1 MAGRERFR
9 PMKRALFA
17 LLLAFASAAFAWT
30 PPPNPDPQQILFSA
44 VEDRQA
50 GRYEDALAKHL
61 WFHREALR
69 IRPSLAAVRR
79 SFALA
84 YWAHLGSKYP
94 PALDALKKVRDEA
107 GEDVRK
113 GREPVDAFGDYAR
126 INDELD
132 DPLATVSLFLS
143 TEKAD
148 PALAKKLYPAAEEA
162 LLEGK
167 YYEVAGRYVDPATE
181 MQRATETYRNMAKRP
196 PRDGMDMSAL
206 NERYFATA
214 SGRLVSLLVRVN
226 RKEDAERAAEQ
237 ALAVSSSE
245 TVKATLERARQGEM
259 PEPFITR
266 QDRQNLKNSM

>member
-1 MAGRERFR
+1 
-9 PMKRALFA
+9 MKRVLFA
-17 LLLAFASAAFAWT
+17 LLLGFASAAYAWT

-61 WFHREALR
+61 WFHREAVK
-69 IRPSLAAVRR
+69 IRPSLASVRQ

-84 YWAHLGSKYP
+84 YWSHLGSKYP
-94 PALDALKKVRDEA
+94 PALEALKKVRDEA
-107 GEDVRK
+107 GEDVRQ
-113 GREPVDAFGDYAR
+113 GRDPVAAFSDYAR

-143 TEKAD
+143 IEKSD
-148 PALAKKLYPAAEEA
+148 PALAKKLYPSAEESLVEA
-162 LLEGK
+162 K
-167 YYEVAGRYVDPATE
+167 YYEVAGRYVDPAAE
-181 MQRATETYRNMAKRP
+181 MKHATETYRNMGKRP
-196 PRDGMDMSAL
+196 PREGIDMAAL

-214 SGRLVSLLVRVN
+214 SGRLVSLLVRVD
-226 RKEDAERAAEQ
+226 RKDEAERIAGQ

-245 TVKATLERARQGEM
+245 AVKSTLERARQGEM

-266 QDRQNLKNSM
+266 QDRQKLKSSM